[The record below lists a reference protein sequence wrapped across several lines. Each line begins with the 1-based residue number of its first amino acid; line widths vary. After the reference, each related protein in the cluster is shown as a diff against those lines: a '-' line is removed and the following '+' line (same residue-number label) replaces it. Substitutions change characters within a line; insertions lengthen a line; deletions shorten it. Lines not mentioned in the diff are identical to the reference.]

1 MLRAAALLIAAALL
15 SPCASALSA
24 CRAAVLDAD
33 TGEVC
38 FARNASEHA
47 LIASTTKIMT
57 GLLIAEDCD
66 PDAVVTVPQEAVG
79 IEGSSLYLK
88 AGEQLT
94 VRALLYG
101 LLLHSGNDAA
111 VALAL
116 AHSGSVGAFVEAMN
130 GRAREL
136 GLRDTHFTNPNGLD
150 APEHYSTALDL
161 ARLTRAAL
169 QVPAFAEVVATRQ
182 ITIEARSF
190 TNHNRLLWSLDG
202 AIGVKTGFTRA
213 AGRTL
218 VSAVERNGRR
228 LIAVTLCAPDDW
240 QDHACLYDE
249 AFAAFSEREAVKAE
263 ACVAS
268 VPLLSGGSAELMA
281 GESVTYALRD
291 GETVT
296 VRPLWPRVAFS
307 AGTPGEPAGEGGVFL
322 GTRCIARIPL
332 IRLGRVTV
340 DGVPCALGASAEPDC
355 RTIAVDG
362 VPIPPPP
369 EHVYLMLYKPRG
381 YITTLSDERGRRTAA
396 SLVDCGTRV
405 YPVGRLDYDSEGLL
419 LFTNDGALA
428 DRLMHPRR
436 EISKVYEV
444 TARGPLDGAAERLR
458 RPLMLD
464 GYRIRPPEVEQT
476 APGRFLITI
485 HEGRNRQ
492 IRRMCAAAGLEVLR
506 LRRIAEGPLQLG
518 TLAPGAWR
526 PLTEAELAA
535 LRQETEGGDPV

>member
-136 GLRDTHFTNPNGLD
+136 GLQDTHFTNPNGLD

-169 QVPAFAEVVATRQ
+169 QVPAFAEVVATR
-182 ITIEARSF
+182 
-190 TNHNRLLWSLDG
+190 
-202 AIGVKTGFTRA
+202 
-213 AGRTL
+213 
-218 VSAVERNGRR
+218 
-228 LIAVTLCAPDDW
+228 
-240 QDHACLYDE
+240 
-249 AFAAFSEREAVKAE
+249 
-263 ACVAS
+263 
-268 VPLLSGGSAELMA
+268 
-281 GESVTYALRD
+281 
-291 GETVT
+291 
-296 VRPLWPRVAFS
+296 
-307 AGTPGEPAGEGGVFL
+307 
-322 GTRCIARIPL
+322 
-332 IRLGRVTV
+332 
-340 DGVPCALGASAEPDC
+340 
-355 RTIAVDG
+355 
-362 VPIPPPP
+362 
-369 EHVYLMLYKPRG
+369 
-381 YITTLSDERGRRTAA
+381 
-396 SLVDCGTRV
+396 
-405 YPVGRLDYDSEGLL
+405 
-419 LFTNDGALA
+419 
-428 DRLMHPRR
+428 
-436 EISKVYEV
+436 
-444 TARGPLDGAAERLR
+444 
-458 RPLMLD
+458 
-464 GYRIRPPEVEQT
+464 
-476 APGRFLITI
+476 
-485 HEGRNRQ
+485 
-492 IRRMCAAAGLEVLR
+492 
-506 LRRIAEGPLQLG
+506 
-518 TLAPGAWR
+518 
-526 PLTEAELAA
+526 
-535 LRQETEGGDPV
+535 

>member
-1 MLRAAALLIAAALL
+1 MNRA
-15 SPCASALSA
+15 SPGILGPVRKNETNASGGGASDRCRPFVSVRVGPVA

-88 AGEQLT
+88 SGEQLT

-182 ITIEARSF
+182 ITIEGRSF

-202 AIGVKTGFTRA
+202 AIGVKTGYTRA

-218 VSAVERNGRR
+218 VSAVE
-228 LIAVTLCAPDDW
+228 
-240 QDHACLYDE
+240 
-249 AFAAFSEREAVKAE
+249 
-263 ACVAS
+263 
-268 VPLLSGGSAELMA
+268 
-281 GESVTYALRD
+281 
-291 GETVT
+291 
-296 VRPLWPRVAFS
+296 
-307 AGTPGEPAGEGGVFL
+307 
-322 GTRCIARIPL
+322 
-332 IRLGRVTV
+332 
-340 DGVPCALGASAEPDC
+340 
-355 RTIAVDG
+355 
-362 VPIPPPP
+362 P
-369 EHVYLMLYKPRG
+369 E
-381 YITTLSDERGRRTAA
+381 RTAA
-396 SLVDCGTRV
+396 HCRHAV
-405 YPVGRLDYDSEGLL
+405 
-419 LFTNDGALA
+419 
-428 DRLMHPRR
+428 
-436 EISKVYEV
+436 
-444 TARGPLDGAAERLR
+444 
-458 RPLMLD
+458 
-464 GYRIRPPEVEQT
+464 
-476 APGRFLITI
+476 
-485 HEGRNRQ
+485 
-492 IRRMCAAAGLEVLR
+492 CA
-506 LRRIAEGPLQLG
+506 
-518 TLAPGAWR
+518 
-526 PLTEAELAA
+526 
-535 LRQETEGGDPV
+535 

>member
-1 MLRAAALLIAAALL
+1 MKRMLRAAALLIAAALL

-169 QVPAFAEVVATRQ
+169 QVPAFAEVVATR
-182 ITIEARSF
+182 
-190 TNHNRLLWSLDG
+190 
-202 AIGVKTGFTRA
+202 
-213 AGRTL
+213 
-218 VSAVERNGRR
+218 
-228 LIAVTLCAPDDW
+228 
-240 QDHACLYDE
+240 
-249 AFAAFSEREAVKAE
+249 
-263 ACVAS
+263 
-268 VPLLSGGSAELMA
+268 
-281 GESVTYALRD
+281 
-291 GETVT
+291 
-296 VRPLWPRVAFS
+296 
-307 AGTPGEPAGEGGVFL
+307 
-322 GTRCIARIPL
+322 
-332 IRLGRVTV
+332 
-340 DGVPCALGASAEPDC
+340 
-355 RTIAVDG
+355 
-362 VPIPPPP
+362 
-369 EHVYLMLYKPRG
+369 
-381 YITTLSDERGRRTAA
+381 
-396 SLVDCGTRV
+396 
-405 YPVGRLDYDSEGLL
+405 
-419 LFTNDGALA
+419 
-428 DRLMHPRR
+428 
-436 EISKVYEV
+436 
-444 TARGPLDGAAERLR
+444 
-458 RPLMLD
+458 
-464 GYRIRPPEVEQT
+464 
-476 APGRFLITI
+476 
-485 HEGRNRQ
+485 
-492 IRRMCAAAGLEVLR
+492 
-506 LRRIAEGPLQLG
+506 
-518 TLAPGAWR
+518 
-526 PLTEAELAA
+526 
-535 LRQETEGGDPV
+535 

>member
-1 MLRAAALLIAAALL
+1 MKRMLRAAALLIAAALL

-161 ARLTRAAL
+161 ARLTLAAL

-182 ITIEARSF
+182 ITIEGRSF

-249 AFAAFSEREAVKAE
+249 AFAAFSEREAVKAG

-332 IRLGRVTV
+332 LWGECTDEGTNSEDPFCARRCLAARSGGTDPAGPGHGRRGAV
-340 DGVPCALGASAEPDC
+340 CAWRIGGAGLPDHCGRWRYHPASAGA
-355 RTIAVDG
+355 R
-362 VPIPPPP
+362 
-369 EHVYLMLYKPRG
+369 
-381 YITTLSDERGRRTAA
+381 LSD
-396 SLVDCGTRV
+396 
-405 YPVGRLDYDSEGLL
+405 
-419 LFTNDGALA
+419 AL
-428 DRLMHPRR
+428 
-436 EISKVYEV
+436 
-444 TARGPLDGAAERLR
+444 
-458 RPLMLD
+458 
-464 GYRIRPPEVEQT
+464 
-476 APGRFLITI
+476 
-485 HEGRNRQ
+485 
-492 IRRMCAAAGLEVLR
+492 
-506 LRRIAEGPLQLG
+506 
-518 TLAPGAWR
+518 
-526 PLTEAELAA
+526 
-535 LRQETEGGDPV
+535 

>member
-1 MLRAAALLIAAALL
+1 MRRFFAGTAAALL
-15 SPCASALSA
+15 
-24 CRAAVLDAD
+24 AAVLFLPVGADA
-33 TGEVC
+33 VS
-38 FARNASEHA
+38 ARRAYAVDAVSGRVLYEKNPTERS

-57 GLLIAEDCD
+57 ALIVCEQCNVLDRMRI
-66 PDAVVTVPQEAVG
+66 PKEAVG
-79 IEGSSLYLK
+79 IEGSSMYLK
-88 AGEQLT
+88 EGEVLT
-94 VRALLYG
+94 LQELLYG
-101 LLLHSGNDAA
+101 LMLSSGNDAA

-136 GLRDTHFTNPNGLD
+136 GLQDTHFTNPNGLD

-182 ITIEARSF
+182 ITIEGRSF

-249 AFAAFSEREAVKAE
+249 AFAAFSEREAVKAG

-332 IRLGRVTV
+332 LWGECTDEGTNSEDPFCARRCLAARSGGADPAGPGYGGRGAV
-340 DGVPCALGASAEPDC
+340 CAWRIGGAGLPDHCGRWRSHPASAGA
-355 RTIAVDG
+355 R
-362 VPIPPPP
+362 
-369 EHVYLMLYKPRG
+369 
-381 YITTLSDERGRRTAA
+381 LSD
-396 SLVDCGTRV
+396 
-405 YPVGRLDYDSEGLL
+405 
-419 LFTNDGALA
+419 AL
-428 DRLMHPRR
+428 
-436 EISKVYEV
+436 
-444 TARGPLDGAAERLR
+444 
-458 RPLMLD
+458 
-464 GYRIRPPEVEQT
+464 
-476 APGRFLITI
+476 
-485 HEGRNRQ
+485 
-492 IRRMCAAAGLEVLR
+492 
-506 LRRIAEGPLQLG
+506 
-518 TLAPGAWR
+518 
-526 PLTEAELAA
+526 
-535 LRQETEGGDPV
+535 

>member
-1 MLRAAALLIAAALL
+1 MKRMLRAAALLIAAALL

-136 GLRDTHFTNPNGLD
+136 GLQDTHFTNPNGLD

-182 ITIEARSF
+182 ITIEGRSF

-202 AIGVKTGFTRA
+202 AIGVKTGYTRA

-228 LIAVTLCAPDDW
+228 LIAVTLRAPDDW

-249 AFAAFSEREAVKAE
+249 AFAAFSEREAVKAG

-332 IRLGRVTV
+332 LWGECTDEGTNSEDPFCARRCLAARGGGADPAGPGHGGRGAV
-340 DGVPCALGASAEPDC
+340 CAWRIGGAGLPDHCGRWRSHPASAGA
-355 RTIAVDG
+355 R
-362 VPIPPPP
+362 
-369 EHVYLMLYKPRG
+369 
-381 YITTLSDERGRRTAA
+381 LSD
-396 SLVDCGTRV
+396 
-405 YPVGRLDYDSEGLL
+405 
-419 LFTNDGALA
+419 AL
-428 DRLMHPRR
+428 
-436 EISKVYEV
+436 
-444 TARGPLDGAAERLR
+444 
-458 RPLMLD
+458 
-464 GYRIRPPEVEQT
+464 
-476 APGRFLITI
+476 
-485 HEGRNRQ
+485 
-492 IRRMCAAAGLEVLR
+492 
-506 LRRIAEGPLQLG
+506 
-518 TLAPGAWR
+518 
-526 PLTEAELAA
+526 
-535 LRQETEGGDPV
+535 

>member
-1 MLRAAALLIAAALL
+1 MKRMLRAAALLIAAALL

-136 GLRDTHFTNPNGLD
+136 GLQDTHFTNPNGLD

-182 ITIEARSF
+182 ITIEGRSF

-202 AIGVKTGFTRA
+202 AIGVKRAIPAQPGGRSSAPWNGTDGGSLPSRYVRRMTGRIMPACMT
-213 AGRTL
+213 
-218 VSAVERNGRR
+218 RR
-228 LIAVTLCAPDDW
+228 LPP
-240 QDHACLYDE
+240 
-249 AFAAFSEREAVKAE
+249 FPSVK
-263 ACVAS
+263 
-268 VPLLSGGSAELMA
+268 
-281 GESVTYALRD
+281 R
-291 GETVT
+291 
-296 VRPLWPRVAFS
+296 
-307 AGTPGEPAGEGGVFL
+307 
-322 GTRCIARIPL
+322 
-332 IRLGRVTV
+332 
-340 DGVPCALGASAEPDC
+340 
-355 RTIAVDG
+355 
-362 VPIPPPP
+362 
-369 EHVYLMLYKPRG
+369 
-381 YITTLSDERGRRTAA
+381 
-396 SLVDCGTRV
+396 
-405 YPVGRLDYDSEGLL
+405 
-419 LFTNDGALA
+419 
-428 DRLMHPRR
+428 
-436 EISKVYEV
+436 
-444 TARGPLDGAAERLR
+444 
-458 RPLMLD
+458 
-464 GYRIRPPEVEQT
+464 
-476 APGRFLITI
+476 
-485 HEGRNRQ
+485 
-492 IRRMCAAAGLEVLR
+492 
-506 LRRIAEGPLQLG
+506 
-518 TLAPGAWR
+518 
-526 PLTEAELAA
+526 
-535 LRQETEGGDPV
+535 

>member
-1 MLRAAALLIAAALL
+1 MKRMLRAAALLIAAALL

-130 GRAREL
+130 GRAQEL

-190 TNHNRLLWSLDG
+190 TNHNRLLWS
-202 AIGVKTGFTRA
+202 
-213 AGRTL
+213 
-218 VSAVERNGRR
+218 
-228 LIAVTLCAPDDW
+228 
-240 QDHACLYDE
+240 
-249 AFAAFSEREAVKAE
+249 
-263 ACVAS
+263 
-268 VPLLSGGSAELMA
+268 
-281 GESVTYALRD
+281 
-291 GETVT
+291 
-296 VRPLWPRVAFS
+296 
-307 AGTPGEPAGEGGVFL
+307 
-322 GTRCIARIPL
+322 
-332 IRLGRVTV
+332 
-340 DGVPCALGASAEPDC
+340 
-355 RTIAVDG
+355 
-362 VPIPPPP
+362 
-369 EHVYLMLYKPRG
+369 
-381 YITTLSDERGRRTAA
+381 
-396 SLVDCGTRV
+396 
-405 YPVGRLDYDSEGLL
+405 
-419 LFTNDGALA
+419 
-428 DRLMHPRR
+428 
-436 EISKVYEV
+436 
-444 TARGPLDGAAERLR
+444 LDGAAERLR

-518 TLAPGAWR
+518 TLTPGAWR

>member
-38 FARNASEHA
+38 FARNASSEHA

-88 AGEQLT
+88 AGEQSNL
-94 VRALLYG
+94 APAYG

-136 GLRDTHFTNPNGLD
+136 GLQDTHFYEPERSGRAGALFHGARPCAPD
-150 APEHYSTALDL
+150 A
-161 ARLTRAAL
+161 RRAAMA
-169 QVPAFAEVVATRQ
+169 PAFAEVVATRQ
-182 ITIEARSF
+182 ITIEGRSF

-202 AIGVKTGFTRA
+202 AIGVKTGYTRA

-249 AFAAFSEREAVKAE
+249 AFAAFSEREAVKAG

-268 VPLLSGGSAELMA
+268 VPMLSGGSAELMA
-281 GESVTYALRD
+281 GESVTHALRD

-332 IRLGRVTV
+332 LWGECTDEGTNSEDPFCARRCLAARGGGADPAGPGHGGRGAV
-340 DGVPCALGASAEPDC
+340 CAWRIGGAGLPRHRGRWRSHPASAGA
-355 RTIAVDG
+355 R
-362 VPIPPPP
+362 
-369 EHVYLMLYKPRG
+369 
-381 YITTLSDERGRRTAA
+381 LSD
-396 SLVDCGTRV
+396 
-405 YPVGRLDYDSEGLL
+405 
-419 LFTNDGALA
+419 AL
-428 DRLMHPRR
+428 
-436 EISKVYEV
+436 
-444 TARGPLDGAAERLR
+444 
-458 RPLMLD
+458 
-464 GYRIRPPEVEQT
+464 
-476 APGRFLITI
+476 
-485 HEGRNRQ
+485 
-492 IRRMCAAAGLEVLR
+492 
-506 LRRIAEGPLQLG
+506 
-518 TLAPGAWR
+518 
-526 PLTEAELAA
+526 
-535 LRQETEGGDPV
+535 

>member
-1 MLRAAALLIAAALL
+1 MDHLGLDLGTTTI
-15 SPCASALSA
+15 S
-24 CRAAVLDAD
+24 AAVLDAD

-88 AGEQLT
+88 EGEQLT

-182 ITIEARSF
+182 ITIEGRSF

-202 AIGVKTGFTRA
+202 AIGVKTGYTRA

-249 AFAAFSEREAVKAE
+249 AFAAFSEREAVKAG

-332 IRLGRVTV
+332 LWGECTDGGTNSEDPFCARRCLAARSGGADPAGPGHGGRGAV
-340 DGVPCALGASAEPDC
+340 CAWRIGGAGLPDHCGRWRSHPASAGA
-355 RTIAVDG
+355 R
-362 VPIPPPP
+362 
-369 EHVYLMLYKPRG
+369 
-381 YITTLSDERGRRTAA
+381 LSD
-396 SLVDCGTRV
+396 
-405 YPVGRLDYDSEGLL
+405 
-419 LFTNDGALA
+419 AL
-428 DRLMHPRR
+428 
-436 EISKVYEV
+436 
-444 TARGPLDGAAERLR
+444 
-458 RPLMLD
+458 
-464 GYRIRPPEVEQT
+464 
-476 APGRFLITI
+476 
-485 HEGRNRQ
+485 
-492 IRRMCAAAGLEVLR
+492 
-506 LRRIAEGPLQLG
+506 
-518 TLAPGAWR
+518 
-526 PLTEAELAA
+526 
-535 LRQETEGGDPV
+535 

>member
-1 MLRAAALLIAAALL
+1 MKRMLRAAALLIAAALL

-57 GLLIAEDCD
+57 GLLITEDCD

-182 ITIEARSF
+182 ITIEGRSF

-202 AIGVKTGFTRA
+202 AIGVKTGYTRA

-249 AFAAFSEREAVKAE
+249 AFAAFSEREVRRKRCAYGRGVRHLCAARRGNRYRAAALA
-263 ACVAS
+263 ACGLFCRNARRTRRRGRRIS
-268 VPLLSGGSAELMA
+268 RD
-281 GESVTYALRD
+281 ALHR
-291 GETVT
+291 
-296 VRPLWPRVAFS
+296 AH
-307 AGTPGEPAGEGGVFL
+307 PA
-322 GTRCIARIPL
+322 A
-332 IRLGRVTV
+332 LGRV
-340 DGVPCALGASAEPDC
+340 
-355 RTIAVDG
+355 
-362 VPIPPPP
+362 
-369 EHVYLMLYKPRG
+369 
-381 YITTLSDERGRRTAA
+381 
-396 SLVDCGTRV
+396 
-405 YPVGRLDYDSEGLL
+405 
-419 LFTNDGALA
+419 
-428 DRLMHPRR
+428 
-436 EISKVYEV
+436 
-444 TARGPLDGAAERLR
+444 
-458 RPLMLD
+458 
-464 GYRIRPPEVEQT
+464 YR
-476 APGRFLITI
+476 
-485 HEGRNRQ
+485 
-492 IRRMCAAAGLEVLR
+492 
-506 LRRIAEGPLQLG
+506 
-518 TLAPGAWR
+518 
-526 PLTEAELAA
+526 
-535 LRQETEGGDPV
+535 

>member
-130 GRAREL
+130 GRAQEL
-136 GLRDTHFTNPNGLD
+136 GLR
-150 APEHYSTALDL
+150 
-161 ARLTRAAL
+161 
-169 QVPAFAEVVATRQ
+169 VPAFAEVVATRQ

-202 AIGVKTGFTRA
+202 AIGVKTGYTRA

-218 VSAVERNGRR
+218 VSAVKRNGRR

-249 AFAAFSEREAVKAE
+249 AFAAFSEREAVKAG

-332 IRLGRVTV
+332 LWGECTDEGTNSEDPFCARRCLAARSGGTDPAGPGHGGRGAV
-340 DGVPCALGASAEPDC
+340 CAWRIGGAGLPDHCGRWRSHPASAGA
-355 RTIAVDG
+355 R
-362 VPIPPPP
+362 
-369 EHVYLMLYKPRG
+369 
-381 YITTLSDERGRRTAA
+381 LSD
-396 SLVDCGTRV
+396 
-405 YPVGRLDYDSEGLL
+405 
-419 LFTNDGALA
+419 AL
-428 DRLMHPRR
+428 
-436 EISKVYEV
+436 
-444 TARGPLDGAAERLR
+444 
-458 RPLMLD
+458 
-464 GYRIRPPEVEQT
+464 
-476 APGRFLITI
+476 
-485 HEGRNRQ
+485 
-492 IRRMCAAAGLEVLR
+492 
-506 LRRIAEGPLQLG
+506 
-518 TLAPGAWR
+518 
-526 PLTEAELAA
+526 
-535 LRQETEGGDPV
+535 

>member
-1 MLRAAALLIAAALL
+1 MKRMLRAAALLIAAALL

-169 QVPAFAEVVATRQ
+169 QVP
-182 ITIEARSF
+182 
-190 TNHNRLLWSLDG
+190 G
-202 AIGVKTGFTRA
+202 
-213 AGRTL
+213 
-218 VSAVERNGRR
+218 
-228 LIAVTLCAPDDW
+228 LC
-240 QDHACLYDE
+240 
-249 AFAAFSEREAVKAE
+249 
-263 ACVAS
+263 
-268 VPLLSGGSAELMA
+268 
-281 GESVTYALRD
+281 
-291 GETVT
+291 
-296 VRPLWPRVAFS
+296 
-307 AGTPGEPAGEGGVFL
+307 
-322 GTRCIARIPL
+322 
-332 IRLGRVTV
+332 
-340 DGVPCALGASAEPDC
+340 
-355 RTIAVDG
+355 
-362 VPIPPPP
+362 
-369 EHVYLMLYKPRG
+369 
-381 YITTLSDERGRRTAA
+381 RGRRHAADHDRGAQLYEPQPPFVVSGRRDRREDRLHPRSRADARQRRGTERTAA
-396 SLVDCGTRV
+396 HCRHAV
-405 YPVGRLDYDSEGLL
+405 
-419 LFTNDGALA
+419 
-428 DRLMHPRR
+428 
-436 EISKVYEV
+436 
-444 TARGPLDGAAERLR
+444 
-458 RPLMLD
+458 
-464 GYRIRPPEVEQT
+464 
-476 APGRFLITI
+476 
-485 HEGRNRQ
+485 
-492 IRRMCAAAGLEVLR
+492 CAG
-506 LRRIAEGPLQLG
+506 
-518 TLAPGAWR
+518 
-526 PLTEAELAA
+526 
-535 LRQETEGGDPV
+535 